1 MTETTFIMSSYAVP
15 VNYSPGLNQVI
26 LRDLRGHQEQAVE
39 GTGTL
44 DALLLLDGLLLRMQD
59 GKLPCKPPELATADR
74 DRLLAAIYKRTYL
87 DKIESAITCEAC
99 QSAFDLD
106 FSLDAL
112 LTQLQPDKT
121 LEGIARLDDGTFRLA
136 GGVHFRLPTGEDEL
150 AVLGLSPDEAAHLLL
165 KRCLLDGD
173 LEQDTARMQE
183 AMQVIAPLMDMDL
196 AACCPECGHQ
206 QWVHFNMQSFLLTAL
221 LQEQSQLAWEVHR
234 LASAYQWSLN
244 EILDLPRRLRRAY
257 VRMIDVEMETPLYR

>member
-1 MTETTFIMSSYAVP
+1 MSSYAVP

-206 QWVHFNMQSFLLTAL
+206 QCAVIARRRHA
-221 LQEQSQLAWEVHR
+221 
-234 LASAYQWSLN
+234 AYEWPVIAGFGNTSGR
-244 EILDLPRRLRRAY
+244 RRLHHVSCSHAVVPGVSPAG
-257 VRMIDVEMETPLYR
+257 VRLPCEIQGRNRFFACP